1 MRYSITPIRKL
12 VAWFVV
18 ALAMLSGNVNAQA
31 NEDEGML
38 LSEVAA
44 IDNNRAISEFYY
56 KDLEDEPNP
65 GWSDLVKTLAVGKNS
80 MGPAF
85 GSTIRVHHKTVITR
99 GGANSIF
106 ASRDIPMI
114 RPIGLHVP
122 THSNVRPQFFKNM
135 TRWYQEDGTTQVFRL
150 FPGDDNV
157 RNKRQFAPRSE
168 AFGLKSWRR
177 GEGWHEWSGHYTF
190 LKVRDGAVFQI
201 KHNSTYWSMQ
211 LVLNEN
217 PELEGVFDLYYQ
229 KLRDPDAKTLLLK
242 DVVNK
247 GVDIRVLDD
256 GTNHKVYVDHKLVV
270 ENKMTDRRSD
280 EDNRARWGMYTP
292 RSAMDREILIFV
304 TGVYVGPAQDGL
316 PNKESTQLASEE
328 QERIFSSVPTMAP
341 DELATLE
348 PTTTPLHETT
358 TTEKNSEEPDK
369 TATLAPTPALRGVSV
384 APDTAPNDTDASIVS
399 DNTPPPTAASAA
411 TTCGLNVS
419 MTILILA
426 LFRW

>member
-1 MRYSITPIRKL
+1 MRNL
-12 VAWFVV
+12 VAVGAWLVV
-18 ALAMLSGNVNAQA
+18 ALAMFSGSVNAQA
-31 NEDEGML
+31 KEDEGML
-38 LSEVAA
+38 LSEVAVNDNN
-44 IDNNRAISEFYY
+44 DNNRAVSAFYY

-65 GWSDLVKTLAVGKNS
+65 NWSDLVKTLDVGKNS
-80 MGPAF
+80 MGPAL
-85 GSTIRVHHKTVITR
+85 GSTIRVHHKTVISR
-99 GGANSIF
+99 GGGSSVF

-122 THSNVRPQFFKNM
+122 THSNVRPGSFKNL
-135 TRWYQEDGTTQVFRL
+135 TRWYQEDGTTQIFRL

-157 RNKRQFAPRSE
+157 RNKREFAPRSE
-168 AFGLKSWRR
+168 AFSLKSWRR
-177 GEGWHEWSGHYTF
+177 GEGWHEWSGHYNF

-217 PELEGVFDLYYQ
+217 PVVAGVFDLYYQ
-229 KLRDPDAKTLLLK
+229 KLRDPAAKTLLLK

-256 GTNHKVYVDHKLVV
+256 GTNHKIYVDHKLVV

-316 PNKESTQLASEE
+316 PKEPTQFASEE
-328 QERIFSSVPTMAP
+328 QERILSPVPTMAP
-341 DELATLE
+341 GGSATLE

-358 TTEKNSEEPDK
+358 TTEKNINEPDK
-369 TATLAPTPALRGVSV
+369 TATLEHTALRGETS
-384 APDTAPNDTDASIVS
+384 APDTNIYDADASIVS
-399 DNTPPPTAASAA
+399 DNTPLSTAASAA
-411 TTCGLNVS
+411 ATIGLEVS

-426 LFRW
+426 LFR